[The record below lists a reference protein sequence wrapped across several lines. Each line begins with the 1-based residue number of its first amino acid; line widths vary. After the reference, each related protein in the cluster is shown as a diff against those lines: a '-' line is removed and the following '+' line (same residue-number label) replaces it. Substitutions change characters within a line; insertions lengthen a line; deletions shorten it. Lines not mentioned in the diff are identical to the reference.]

1 MKYKS
6 GYKYVLV
13 ERCVIKTS
21 IRPGKEIKTKYASL
35 DLLGNLTMEEGYMS
49 DGPSGP
55 TIDTKTFMRGAF
67 GHDAFYEFMRKD
79 LLSQKWRKEA
89 DKELRRICIE
99 DGMNPIR
106 AWWVYKGVRFGG
118 LKSASAE
125 NIKEIIEAP

>member
-1 MKYKS
+1 MKYKA
-6 GYKYVLV
+6 GYKYQLA
-13 ERCVIKTS
+13 EKCRIKTS

-35 DLLGNLTMEEGYMS
+35 DLLGNLTMEEGYAS

-67 GHDAFYEFMRKD
+67 AHDALYEFMRKD

-125 NIKEIIEAP
+125 NRKEIIEVP